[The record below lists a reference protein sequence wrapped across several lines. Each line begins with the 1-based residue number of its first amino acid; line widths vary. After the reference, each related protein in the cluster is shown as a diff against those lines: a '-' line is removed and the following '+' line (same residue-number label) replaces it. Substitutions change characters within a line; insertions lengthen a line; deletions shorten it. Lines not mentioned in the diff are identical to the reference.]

1 MLELCASIMA
11 SVAKDSHARSHLIK
25 MGAVPVLVDVN
36 ETFAKHNEK
45 IKGDTQRALNSLD
58 PTKATL

>member
-11 SVAKDSHARSHLIK
+11 SVAKDSHARSHLVK